1 MITIPCELYSSKN
14 SRRILKG
21 GNKLIIAKSKVAKEQ
36 ESFLTAFMLLQRK
49 KWFEELKGK
58 EFPIRLSLRIYR
70 KTRRRWDWVN
80 IVQNLFDCMVKAGWL
95 PDDDAEHLTPVF
107 DGWEVD
113 AKNPRVEIKVE

>member
-14 SRRILKG
+14 SRRILKA
-21 GNKLIIAKSKVAKEQ
+21 GNKTIIAKSKVAKEQ

-49 KWFEELKGK
+49 KWLEEIKDK

-70 KTRRRWDWVN
+70 KTKRRWDWVN

-113 AKNPRVEIKVE
+113 TKNPRVEIKVE